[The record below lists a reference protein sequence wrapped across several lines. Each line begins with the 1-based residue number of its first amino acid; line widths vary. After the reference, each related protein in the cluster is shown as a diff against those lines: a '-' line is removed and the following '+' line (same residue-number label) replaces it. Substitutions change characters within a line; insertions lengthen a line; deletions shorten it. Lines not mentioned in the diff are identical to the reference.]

1 MLWPSQY
8 EFTHLARH
16 HRHPHWY
23 VCVQS
28 DSCDGESKPAEESDS
43 GVELDEEEKTEEGEG
58 EGGER
63 EGEEDEKV
71 LDNCDGEGINKDNCD
86 DSSNPLGEDEGV
98 GAGKDGDES
107 ETDTEDF
114 TDSED
119 DTVEYMDDGEPVRK
133 CKRGFKILQNCKRF
147 WKASYD
153 WAAYQI
159 KTHNIFIYS
168 GNISNLVPS
177 SKYSDSFYRWCYC

>member
-1 MLWPSQY
+1 M
-8 EFTHLARH
+8 
-16 HRHPHWY
+16 
-23 VCVQS
+23 
-28 DSCDGESKPAEESDS
+28 
-43 GVELDEEEKTEEGEG
+43 ELDEEEKTEEEEG
-58 EGGER
+58 EKEGER
-63 EGEEDEKV
+63 VREEDEKV

-98 GAGKDGDES
+98 GAGKDGAES
-107 ETDTEDF
+107 ETDSEDF

-153 WAAYQI
+153 
-159 KTHNIFIYS
+159 
-168 GNISNLVPS
+168 
-177 SKYSDSFYRWCYC
+177 